1 MKTKPTR
8 QVERDRI
15 VTGPMRSD
23 ASMGNNGAFR
33 LYRKPHELHVI
44 VSDGKDW
51 DHVSVSAD
59 NRTPT
64 WDEMHWVKTQFF
76 RDDEAVFQ
84 LHPPKRLYKNEQR
97 NTLHLWRPQGV
108 EIPLPPLECV

>member
-1 MKTKPTR
+1 MKTKPTKFC
-8 QVERDRI
+8 ERHR
-15 VTGPMRSD
+15 VRNGRLKSGKGH
-23 ASMGNNGAFR
+23 GNNGAFTFW
-33 LYRKPHELHVI
+33 HEGSHLVVR
-44 VSDGKDW
+44 VSDGLGW

-76 RDDEAVFQ
+76 RDDEAVIQ